1 MRQEKKVILLAGP
14 TASGKSKLAI
24 KLAQYFDGE
33 IINADSMQ
41 IYKEISI
48 LTSKPNSQDIKAIKH
63 HLYGF
68 NSVKKKFSTGH
79 WLKLVVKK
87 IEEQWENERMPIV
100 VGGTGL
106 YFKALTDGLVKI
118 PDIPNKTRTQI
129 RKLHKKIGQ
138 KNFFIQ
144 LIKLDPLAK
153 RLVLPSDTQRS
164 MRAYEVKK
172 FTNKSLFE
180 FLKETKSNFNNNV
193 FKKLFINTPRE
204 LLHKKI
210 EKRVEKMFNDG
221 VIDEVKKFKIGF
233 CACIL
238 AGGIITVSPASYA
251 QEQSNLVAPAPN
263 QVDVIPV
270 VSNNDAYAFESDDV
284 THPPLR
290 LTPDKSTLIRLPRA
304 AGSIIV
310 GNPNHL
316 NILPDSSLTLVAV
329 PRMPGASFFTV
340 LDKDGEVVMQRHVI
354 VASPSK
360 KYVRIRRTCN
370 GDAAGSGA
378 HGQAGCGWRARWHA
392 GARGG
397 LLLPLRSAHQA
408 RRRRRPEGGVGGEGG
423 AHAGR
428 VGGRGGRAGTGD
440 PQASSVCRPV
450 RVLIL
455 IERWFKRLDSR
466 IAGPISAGWSR

>member
-1 MRQEKKVILLAGP
+1 MEQEKKVILLAGP

-138 KNFFIQ
+138 KKFFTQ

-221 VIDEVKKFKIGF
+221 AVDEVKKFLEQYKIAFKENFSLVRGLDYYCHTVF
-233 CACIL
+233 EFKSDSLGSQDTIIGGGRYDGL
-238 AGGIITVSPASYA
+238 IETLGGQNIPGVGWAGGVERIMMLMQDKTNKNEAIHFSILNQKFKLYA
-251 QEQSNLVAPAPN
+251 LEAYKLLTDNK
-263 QVDVIPV
+263 IPV
-270 VSNNDAYAFESDDV
+270 YWNF
-284 THPPLR
+284 
-290 LTPDKSTLIRLPRA
+290 
-304 AGSIIV
+304 
-310 GNPNHL
+310 
-316 NILPDSSLTLVAV
+316 
-329 PRMPGASFFTV
+329 
-340 LDKDGEVVMQRHVI
+340 
-354 VASPSK
+354 
-360 KYVRIRRTCN
+360 KYN
-370 GDAAGSGA
+370 
-378 HGQAGCGWRARWHA
+378 
-392 GARGG
+392 
-397 LLLPLRSAHQA
+397 
-408 RRRRRPEGGVGGEGG
+408 
-423 AHAGR
+423 
-428 VGGRGGRAGTGD
+428 
-440 PQASSVCRPV
+440 
-450 RVLIL
+450 
-455 IERWFKRLDSR
+455 
-466 IAGPISAGWSR
+466 

>member
-1 MRQEKKVILLAGP
+1 MRQEKKAILLAGP

-41 IYKEISI
+41 VYKEISI

-68 NSVKKKFSTGH
+68 NSVKKNFSTGH

-138 KNFFIQ
+138 KKFFTQ

-221 VIDEVKKFKIGF
+221 VIDEVKKFCKMKVNKELSSNKI
-233 CACIL
+233 I
-238 AGGIITVSPASYA
+238 GIKEIRDYLQGKT
-251 QEQSNLVAPAPN
+251 
-263 QVDVIPV
+263 
-270 VSNNDAYAFESDDV
+270 
-284 THPPLR
+284 
-290 LTPDKSTLIRLPRA
+290 TLIKAKELITQKTRQYAKRQ
-304 AGSIIV
+304 
-310 GNPNHL
+310 
-316 NILPDSSLTLVAV
+316 
-329 PRMPGASFFTV
+329 FT
-340 LDKDGEVVMQRHVI
+340 
-354 VASPSK
+354 
-360 KYVRIRRTCN
+360 
-370 GDAAGSGA
+370 
-378 HGQAGCGWRARWHA
+378 W
-392 GARGG
+392 ARGHMKSWEMIYSTNIND
-397 LLLPLRSAHQA
+397 L
-408 RRRRRPEGGVGGEGG
+408 
-423 AHAGR
+423 
-428 VGGRGGRAGTGD
+428 
-440 PQASSVCRPV
+440 
-450 RVLIL
+450 
-455 IERWFKRLDSR
+455 FKKT
-466 IAGPISAGWSR
+466 INKIS